1 MNFLTIMRGRLFF
14 IHILLEVI
22 IAICIGRR
30 SPCLQRCD
38 CPTSYGVKQFDCS
51 KARFDHAPLITKDML
66 VNDIEYW
73 PDYGV
78 NLMGN
83 NISDI
88 SSKEL
93 KKLFGGGEI
102 YWDSKLTGLNLYNN
116 PISKISWNAF
126 KIAKSKLRSLNVSA
140 ASVSEGAFIDLP
152 ELVHLGLDGNH
163 KLTEIKFGT
172 FSSLKKLKT
181 LIIKNTKIQKL
192 TYGMFSGLASIEE
205 IDVSSN
211 QIEMIEKGVFSELSK
226 LKKLTLSKNRLSDF
240 TSVDLSGLVALTH
253 LNMSHNQITQ
263 FNSSMLKGIAS
274 LQSFDISN
282 NQLEEFKDELSNLDS
297 LEYFYLGSN
306 NWNRINVSLLADL
319 SSIKL
324 LDLTSNKIKEF
335 DDRYI
340 SQKLDKLEKLVL
352 KHNNISLLSV
362 RNTGRYGRL
371 NIDLSRSRNCF
382 DNLTIVLPLMESA
395 TLDMSKGCMKSLPNF
410 NREWQGKVYFR
421 GFQLQENEFTNITLD
436 NIGVQALNVSLNKL
450 NYVYVRNKCTVRGIL
465 DISRNNISSLVIED
479 GAYMWFLNASHNS
492 LEHLPEN
499 ALPRPT
505 YDQLHKDIRS
515 VEIID
520 FSHNIIKVIGGNT
533 FINNR
538 EYLKRI
544 YLQHNNLA
552 MLDSSFDRLRYLKLL
567 DLSYNNIKSIQN
579 NVFETEDPNLNIES
593 NLERLY
599 LQSNLIENL
608 NGLLWH
614 LDGLRYLDLSNNLL
628 RSIVEQ
634 DFMNKL
640 KYQQLHELN
649 LSNNEIAT
657 FTAKSSK
664 RNQPLLAVKILHL
677 RKNNFTV
684 LSDQF
689 NELRQL
695 EVLDLSD
702 NLIDNIES
710 NALSKNRLLKSLIL
724 VNNSLKSLPHNFLQS
739 AVSVEKI
746 FLSGNNL
753 TCSCSVIHAVNKKN
767 DATVLGACL
776 PLNSTIPVPLFYLS
790 NISKLTFET
799 NKCNLCP
806 LKPCGDRGMCQPNA
820 LTGYTCRCYPH
831 YVGNHCEVSYREC
844 FKVQKCGICSNTSCN
859 NSTCVETSQTTFACK
874 CKPGFFGISCEKR
887 VCNKD
892 ENICKNNGT
901 CSIELNESAKC
912 ECQTGFSGQYCELHA
927 CISHKCQNNAT
938 CTLSDKNEIKC
949 VCKPGFSGKYC
960 EKVHATCEAYETLL
974 FNKKIVPS
982 CHKCDIPKIIH
993 FCTSQINRTHLN
1005 LCSCKH
1011 ITTGIGLCLKDAIR
1025 TGSRPC
1031 VYPYPPKSYSCQN
1044 QVTQPLPSKPVERKT
1059 SKAGSITLLH
1069 LATYLMISYM
1079 ISEIYGTF

>member
-1 MNFLTIMRGRLFF
+1 MMRRPLLF
-14 IHILLEVI
+14 IYILLEV
-22 IAICIGRR
+22 AICTGRR
-30 SPCLQRCD
+30 NPCLQPCY
-38 CPTSYGVKQFDCS
+38 CHTAHGIKQFDCS
-51 KARFDHAPLITKDML
+51 KVRFNHIPLITKDLL
-66 VNDIEYW
+66 VNDKEYW
-73 PDYGV
+73 PDYSV

-102 YWDSKLTGLNLYNN
+102 YWGSKLTGLNLYKN
-116 PISKISWNAF
+116 PISKISWDAF
-126 KIAKSKLRSLNVSA
+126 KIAKSKLGSLNVSA
-140 ASVSEGAFIDLP
+140 TSVSEGAFIDLP
-152 ELVHLGLDGNH
+152 ELIHLGLDGNV

-192 TYGMFSGLASIEE
+192 IYGMFSGLASIEE
-205 IDVSSN
+205 IDVSGN
-211 QIEMIEKGVFSELSK
+211 QIEMIEKGVFSEHSK
-226 LKKLTLSKNRLSDF
+226 LKKLTLSGNRLSDF
-240 TSVDLSGLVALTH
+240 QSVDLSGLVVLTE

-263 FNSSMLKGIAS
+263 FNSTMLKGIAS

-297 LEYFYLGSN
+297 LEYFYIGSN
-306 NWNRINVSLLADL
+306 NWNNINVSLLSDL

-324 LDLTSNKIKEF
+324 LDLTSNQIKEF

-340 SQKLDKLEKLVL
+340 SRKLDKLEKLVL
-352 KHNNISLLSV
+352 KHNNISTLSV

-371 NIDLSRSRNCF
+371 NIDLSESRNCF

-395 TLDMSKGCMKSLPNF
+395 TLDMSKGCMKKLPNF

-421 GFQLQENEFTNITLD
+421 GFQLQENEFTNLTLD
-436 NIGVQALNVSLNKL
+436 NIGVQVLNVSLNKL
-450 NYVYVRNKCTVRGIL
+450 NYVYVGNKCTVRGIL
-465 DISRNNISSLVIED
+465 DISRNNISSLLIED

-492 LEHLPEN
+492 LEHLPEK
-499 ALPRPT
+499 ALPRPS

-520 FSHNIIKVIGGNT
+520 FSHNIIKTISENT

-538 EYLKRI
+538 KYLKRI
-544 YLQHNNLA
+544 YLDHNNLT
-552 MLDSSFDRLRYLKLL
+552 MLDSSFDRLKYLKLL
-567 DLSYNNIKSIQN
+567 DISHNNIKSIQN

-599 LQSNLIENL
+599 LQSNLIEHL

-628 RSIVEQ
+628 RSIAEQ

-640 KYQQLHELN
+640 KYQQLDEIN
-649 LSNNEIAT
+649 LSYNGIAT
-657 FTAKSSK
+657 FTARSCK
-664 RNQPLLAVKILHL
+664 RNQPLLAVRILHL

-695 EVLDLSD
+695 KVLDLSD
-702 NLIDNIES
+702 NLIDNIEP
-710 NALSKNRLLKSLIL
+710 NALTKNKLLKSLIL
-724 VNNSLKSLPHNFLQS
+724 INNSLKSLPDNFLQS

-746 FLSGNNL
+746 FLSGNKI

-767 DATVLGACL
+767 DASVFGACL
-776 PLNSTIPVPLFYLS
+776 PLNSTIPVPLIYLR
-790 NISKLTFET
+790 NTSKLTFET
-799 NKCNLCP
+799 NNCNLCP

-820 LTGYTCRCYPH
+820 STGYTCKCYPR
-831 YVGNHCEVSYREC
+831 YVGNHCEVSYHEC
-844 FKVQKCGICSNTSCN
+844 VKVQKCGICTDTLCN
-859 NSTCVETSQTTFACK
+859 NSTCLETSQTTFACK

-892 ENICKNNGT
+892 ENICKNNGN
-901 CSIELNESAKC
+901 CSIALKESPKC
-912 ECQTGFSGQYCELHA
+912 QCQTGFSGQYCELNA
-927 CISHKCQNNAT
+927 CISNKCQNNAT
-938 CTLSDKNEIKC
+938 CTLNDKKEIKC

-960 EKVHATCEAYETLL
+960 EEVHATCEAYETLL
-974 FNKKIVPS
+974 FNRKIVSS
-982 CHKCDIPKIIH
+982 CNRCDVSIH
-993 FCTSQINRTHLN
+993 FCTSQINQTHLN
-1005 LCSCKH
+1005 LCTCKH
-1011 ITTGIGLCLKDAIR
+1011 ITTGIGLCLKDTIR

-1031 VYPYPPKSYSCQN
+1031 VCPYPPKSYSCQN
-1044 QVTQPLPSKPVERKT
+1044 QVTQPPLSKPVDRET

-1069 LATYLMISYM
+1069 LVTYLMINYM
-1079 ISEIYGTF
+1079 ICKIWGMF